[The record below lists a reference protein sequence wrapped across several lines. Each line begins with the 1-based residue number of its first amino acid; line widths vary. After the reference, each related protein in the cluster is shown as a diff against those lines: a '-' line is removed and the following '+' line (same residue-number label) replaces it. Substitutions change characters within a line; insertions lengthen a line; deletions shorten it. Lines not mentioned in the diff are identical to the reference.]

1 MEVSALLLEG
11 GSARKEMRLE
21 DVVFITSTRLLSTMF
36 VAGNGIV
43 LEVLKLVRMVCTCV
57 LLNLYDICK

>member
-21 DVVFITSTRLLSTMF
+21 DVVFITSARLLCAMF
-36 VAGNGIV
+36 VVGNGIV
-43 LEVLKLVRMVCTCV
+43 LEVSKFVKRVTSGV
-57 LLNLYDICK
+57 PFES